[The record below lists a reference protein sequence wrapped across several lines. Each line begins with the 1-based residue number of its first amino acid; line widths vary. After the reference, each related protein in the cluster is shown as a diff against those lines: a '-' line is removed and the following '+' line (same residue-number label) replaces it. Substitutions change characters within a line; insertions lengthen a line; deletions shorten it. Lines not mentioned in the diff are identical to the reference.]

1 MSYTFSSKLSD
12 FFWESNSQEVFLAAV
27 SNKVESVRVFIPTG
41 IYLFKVKNRNT
52 RTMCEMCS
60 RLKIK
65 TLERRQYRGS
75 EPSPTLKMELFFRK

>member
-65 TLERRQYRGS
+65 TLERRQCRGS